1 MHQRKSKKIL
11 IYFLLLVLVC
21 SINNERLNKIEFSN
35 ISDVEILGLGDRNN
49 KSLLEN
55 IYNLNLGNI
64 LFANKKKIQQTIE
77 LNSLVEKYDVF
88 KIYPSSLYI
97 KIQKTKFLAKVNYN
111 GVNYIIGSNGKLSK
125 DEFYQ
130 KQLPFI
136 FGSPNIKEFLKLK
149 EIIDNSKFDYKNVEN
164 FYYFANRRWDLELA
178 NEIIIKL
185 PEKNLKKSLE
195 LAFDF
200 LKIADSSKIKF
211 IDLRVNN
218 QIILND

>member
-1 MHQRKSKKIL
+1 MHQKKSRKIL

-21 SINNERLNKIEFSN
+21 SISNERLNNIKFSN
-35 ISDVEILGLGDRNN
+35 ISDVEILGLGDESN
-49 KSLLEN
+49 STLIEN

-64 LFANKKKIQQTIE
+64 LFVNKKKIQQTIE
-77 LNSLVEKYDVF
+77 LNSLVEKYNVF

-97 KIQKTKFLAKVNYN
+97 EIQKTKFLAKVNYN
-111 GVNYIIGSNGKLSK
+111 GVNYIIGSNGKFSK
-125 DEFYQ
+125 DEFDQ

-136 FGSPNIKEFLKLK
+136 FGNPNIKEFLKLK
-149 EIIDNSKFDYKNVEN
+149 EIIDNSKFDYKDIEN
-164 FYYFANRRWDLELA
+164 FYYFTNGRWDLELT

-185 PEKNLKKSLE
+185 PKKNSKKSLE

-200 LKIADSSKIKF
+200 LKIADSGKIRF